1 MTGDGV
7 NDAPSLNTADI
18 GVAMGITGT
27 DVAKNASDMILADDN
42 FSTIISAIEQ
52 GRNIYSN
59 IKKSVIF
66 LLASNFGEVVAMVV
80 SILIGLPAPL
90 IATQLLWINLLTD
103 TLPAIAL
110 GMDPGD
116 PDVMEQEPRNPR
128 ESFFAKGAGLR
139 VILGG
144 TLIGLLTIFAFWF
157 GYDEHGFNPYQDNI
171 PEPVHE
177 YARTMAFMTIVSC
190 QLMYSLTFRHPVKS
204 LFTVGI
210 ISNKYLVGA
219 VIVGLLLQLIV
230 MGVPVM
236 QEAFKLQM
244 LDSKGWL
251 YVILLGLV
259 PIVMN
264 EIFKAIVRHRK
275 KNNSHH

>member
-1 MTGDGV
+1 
-7 NDAPSLNTADI
+7 
-18 GVAMGITGT
+18 
-27 DVAKNASDMILADDN
+27 
-42 FSTIISAIEQ
+42 
-52 GRNIYSN
+52 
-59 IKKSVIF
+59 
-66 LLASNFGEVVAMVV
+66 
-80 SILIGLPAPL
+80 
-90 IATQLLWINLLTD
+90 
-103 TLPAIAL
+103 
-110 GMDPGD
+110 
-116 PDVMEQEPRNPR
+116 
-128 ESFFAKGAGLR
+128 
-139 VILGG
+139 
-144 TLIGLLTIFAFWF
+144 
-157 GYDEHGFNPYQDNI
+157 
-171 PEPVHE
+171 
-177 YARTMAFMTIVSC
+177 
-190 QLMYSLTFRHPVKS
+190 MYSLTFRHPVKS